1 MDVRHVI
8 EYRNEVTA
16 GGLLEIQACMTKI
29 GNKSITVNYE
39 MINLGNNKTA
49 ATLESVLVLFD
60 LEKRTGLTI
69 TDDLRERA
77 SKHLVEQED
86 S

>member
-1 MDVRHVI
+1 MKSNVI
-8 EYRNEVTA
+8 LTCAVS
-16 GGLLEIQACMTKI
+16 LTKI
-29 GNKSITVNYE
+29 GNKSIAVNYE

-60 LEKRTGLTI
+60 LENRTGLTI
-69 TDDLRERA
+69 TDDLREKA